1 MSITLLS
8 SWEGVATSFQL
19 GLQNGGPVALV
30 WGMILSASGTLCLA
44 LSLAEMASI
53 CPISGA
59 QYHVRSPRRLLV
71 VTMGQC
77 GILVVANAPE
87 TEDHTQITDNPERL
101 LYI

>member
-59 QYHVRSPRRLLV
+59 QYHVRFSPKAFGGDDG
-71 VTMGQC
+71 TMWYLG
-77 GILVVANAPE
+77 GGERPGDGRPH
-87 TEDHTQITDNPERL
+87 TDHR
-101 LYI
+101 

>member
-71 VTMGQC
+71 VMMGQC
-77 GILVVANAPE
+77 GILVANAPE
-87 TEDHTQITDNPERL
+87 TGDHTQITDNPERL

>member
-30 WGMILSASGTLCLA
+30 WGMIFSASGTLCLA

-59 QYHVRSPRRLLV
+59 QYHVRSPRRFLV
-71 VTMGQC
+71 VVMGQC
-77 GILVVANAPE
+77 GDLWWWR
-87 TEDHTQITDNPERL
+87 TLQRRKTTHKDHR
-101 LYI
+101 